1 MSNTANKAKLTL
13 LALLGVLIVG
23 CGGGSSG
30 TTPTTPDTG
39 DTSDDTSSDG
49 STPVNPPAPPAPPPT
64 YSLSGTVTGLLAGAD
79 TFVVLDA
86 GAAGSVHVEDD
97 GAFTFPNEVETG
109 TTYNVAVTQ
118 GETPAPKLLLCEV
131 NAGKGTVN
139 DTDVTDIT
147 VTCETVFG
155 LDDSRSL
162 PAEAQF
168 AADLFALGQIGLFTE
183 IAASTFADEDAFF
196 ASTIEALG
204 SPMETVKSF
213 NCNNGGTMVVSRWI
227 DGTLSFQDGLFNR
240 TDLVQEVAFTD
251 CDMDGA
257 PDLAL
262 TSVVVPFSYYP
273 PSVRRALGVAL
284 SGPFIIG
291 KYAGVPMSYMVD
303 SPMSSSGPSITFTR
317 GPGMSGL
324 PWVFDAQG
332 EILLQTRDATM
343 TYTDESSSTSGHEEV
358 DFTIAFGIPNDR
370 TVPVPVAVVAADLT
384 TPVTVELDGNG
395 YLVGGEI
402 LVVDHRGTTSMAI
415 RITPNADPVLVNL
428 SLDAGGDG
436 SYEVVDQPIRWDAF
450 IDDQILVRF
459 ANRGG
464 FSN

>member
-155 LDDSRSL
+155 PDDSRSL

-168 AADLFALGQIGLFTE
+168 AADLFVLGQIGLFTE

-370 TVPVPVAVVAADLT
+370 TVPAPVAVVAADLT